1 MMSHSERSTYV
12 RRVLIGIDFSEASL
26 AAARWVARQFAAEA
40 ELILVHVVPVPPP
53 PSFCRDILADRQT
66 LAAGAVPRLEGGLRG
81 FAATLPS
88 AQITTQ
94 LRVGRPFEQLAEL
107 AEELRADVIAL
118 GRTGQRAGT
127 WKRLGSTADR
137 LIRRVRTPVLI
148 VPGSTTPVANRVL
161 AAVDDAQ
168 IATAVLDRAHTL
180 SALFGARLV
189 ALHALSD
196 AIGTHGGRPTH
207 APGGADTPLSITAE
221 AIRRATRGWLREQ
234 LDRVGA
240 DTATSDTAVAIG
252 DAGPAILA
260 EAHRSGAELI
270 VVGRWGAHALGQ
282 AGTGAVTRFVLRGA
296 RSPVLVVT
304 DGGAGLAPQWN
315 RRFQHALR
323 LPPRASRLR
332 WTTGDGGDDGGPP
345 AA

>member
-1 MMSHSERSTYV
+1 MVSYSDRSTFV
-12 RRVLIGIDFSEASL
+12 QRVLIGIDFSEASL
-26 AAARWVARQFAAEA
+26 AAARWIARQFAAEA
-40 ELILVHVVPVPPP
+40 ELILVHVIPVPPP

-88 AQITTQ
+88 ARITTH
-94 LRVGRPFEQLAEL
+94 LRVGRPFEQIAEV
-107 AEELRADVIAL
+107 AEEMRADLIAL
-118 GRTGQRAGT
+118 GRTGQHAGT

-148 VPGSTTPVANRVL
+148 VPGSTAPLANRVL

-168 IATAVLDRAHTL
+168 IGIAVLDRAHTM
-180 SALFGARLV
+180 AHLFGARLV

-196 AIGTHGGRPTH
+196 ATGATGERRPPE
-207 APGGADTPLSITAE
+207 PGSPDTALSITAE
-221 AIRRATRGWLREQ
+221 AVRRAARGWLREH
-234 LDRVGA
+234 LESIGA
-240 DTATSDTAVAIG
+240 DSTASDIAVAIG

-260 EAHRSGAELI
+260 EAQRSGAELI
-270 VVGRWGAHALGQ
+270 VVGRWGAHALAQ

-296 RSPVLVVT
+296 RTPVLVVT
-304 DGGAGLAPQWN
+304 DVAAELSPRWN

-323 LPPRASRLR
+323 MPPRASHLR
-332 WTTGDGGDDGGPP
+332 WPSGDDDGPP

>member
-1 MMSHSERSTYV
+1 MELYSERSTHI

-26 AAARWVARQFAAEA
+26 AAARWIARQFAAEA
-40 ELILVHVVPVPPP
+40 ELILVHVIPVPPP

-66 LAAGAVPRLEGGLRG
+66 LATGAVPRLEGGLRG

-88 AQITTQ
+88 ARVTTH
-94 LRVGRPFEQLAEL
+94 LRVGRPFEQIAEL
-107 AEELRADVIAL
+107 AEELRVDLIAL
-118 GRTGQRAGT
+118 GRTGERAGT

-148 VPGSTTPVANRVL
+148 VPGSPATIANRVL

-168 IATAVLDRAHTL
+168 NATAVLDGAHTL
-180 SALFGARLV
+180 ARLFGARLL
-189 ALHALSD
+189 AMHALSD
-196 AIGTHGGRPTH
+196 AFGAHG
-207 APGGADTPLSITAE
+207 A
-221 AIRRATRGWLREQ
+221 RATRGSGIAGHAHTPTTEAVRNAARVWLRDRIEQ
-234 LDRVGA
+234 TGA
-240 DTATSDTAVAIG
+240 DPATADVTVSIG

-260 EAHRSGAELI
+260 EAQRSGAELI

-296 RSPVLVVT
+296 RCPVLIIT
-304 DGGAGLAPQWN
+304 NGGTSIAPHWN

-332 WTTGDGGDDGGPP
+332 WTSGGDDDEGPP